1 MSDEELIEQ
10 TLTGN
15 QDAFAELVT
24 RYQDRLYNVVY
35 HIVNDREEAC
45 DIVQETFLQSY
56 TNLSRF
62 RQSSRFYTWLYRIA
76 FNISIGTLR
85 QKKRK
90 VSMEQILDDYGEC
103 LASKDE
109 SPEHKM
115 TSEESSRLLWEAI
128 NRLPS
133 EYRTPLIL
141 REMEEAS
148 YEEIADIL
156 HVPVGTVRSRLHRAR
171 LALKDLI
178 ERRRKDL

>member
-10 TLTGN
+10 TLSGN

-35 HIVNDREEAC
+35 HIVNDREDAS

-62 RQSSRFYTWLYRIA
+62 RMSSRFYTWIYRIA

-90 VSMEQILDDYGEC
+90 VSMEQIMEDYGEC
-103 LASKDE
+103 IAAKGE
-109 SPEHKM
+109 SPEHKI
-115 TSEESSRLLWEAI
+115 TREESSKLLWEAI
-128 NRLPS
+128 NRLPE
-133 EYRTPLIL
+133 EYKTPLVL
-141 REMEEAS
+141 REMEDAS
-148 YEEIADIL
+148 YDDIAEIL

-171 LALKDLI
+171 IALKEII